1 MGNKQQ
7 NTNINVVH
15 QINYD
20 YNLII
25 VEMANLFRKPHS
37 ILLAFFMRK
46 ICFIYFGIVT

>member
-7 NTNINVVH
+7 NTNISVVH

-37 ILLAFFMRK
+37 ILLAFFMSK
-46 ICFIYFGIVT
+46 YTYF